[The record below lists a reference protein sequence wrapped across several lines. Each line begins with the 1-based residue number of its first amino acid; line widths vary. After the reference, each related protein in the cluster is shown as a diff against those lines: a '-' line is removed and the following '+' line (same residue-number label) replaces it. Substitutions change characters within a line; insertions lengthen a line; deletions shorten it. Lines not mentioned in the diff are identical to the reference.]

1 MSDEGQEKQ
10 IARVLTDISI
20 VDEMKDSYLR
30 FAMSVI
36 VSRAL
41 PDVRDGLKPS
51 QRRVLYAMD
60 QLNLNPGGNTR
71 KCATIVGDCMGK
83 YHPHGDASI
92 YDTLVRMAQDWNSR
106 YPMVHPKGNFG
117 SMDGDPPAA
126 MRYTEAKLTPLGAAI
141 LSDIDNNTVNF
152 VPNFDETIEEPSVL
166 PSAFPNLI
174 CNGVSGIAVGMATEM
189 APHNLGEAV
198 DACVMHIDNDGK
210 MTVDDL
216 MSVMP
221 GPDFP
226 TGGLILG
233 TSGIRQAYTTGNGAC
248 TMQAR
253 TVIEPAENN
262 KTAIIVTE
270 LPYQVNK
277 SRLVEQIADLVKD
290 KKIQG
295 ISDLRDESD
304 RVGMKLVIEL
314 KRDVNAHV
322 ILNQLYKHTSLRK
335 RFNFNMVGIVHING
349 KPEPKSLTMLDL
361 ISEFLDHRREVIT
374 RRTKFELKKL
384 RDRAHILEGYIIAL
398 HNLDAVI
405 KLIRESRT
413 PTIAKEGLMQSFGM
427 SERQAQAVL
436 DLQLHRLTSLE
447 IEKIEKELAQVAERI
462 AYLES
467 LLADRKKLMGVV
479 KDELLDVKKK
489 YADGRRS
496 RIRPEEAQDLSIED
510 LIDEEDTII
519 TMTRDGYVKR
529 LPIDTYRTQ
538 GRGGKGVVG
547 LTTKEQ
553 DSVEHLFIANTHSY
567 LCIFTDRGKVYRLRT
582 HEIPAGSRTAKGSNI
597 INLVAIDPGDT
608 VTAILNLKDFE
619 GERYIFMT
627 TEEGIVKK
635 TPIKEFSNINSNG
648 KIAITMKSDK
658 DSLKWVKITDGER
671 DIVIATHHGMSIR
684 FNETD
689 VRPMGRTAAGVKGIN
704 LRKGDKVVGVAIVTQ
719 DQELLAV
726 TEKGYGKRTPLTA
739 YKVQTRS
746 GIGMKTV
753 QITEKNGNLVDCK
766 AVYETDELLLISSG
780 GQVIRSK
787 VKDIRETGRSAQGVR
802 LMRMDEDI
810 NIAAV
815 TIVVKE
821 LQDDEPTTDTADKKE
836 ATKKALVA
844 DIDEVVD
851 EIIDD
856 IVDEEED
863 IVDEDL
869 AEEELAG
876 EENGE

>member
-1 MSDEGQEKQ
+1 MSEDGQEKQ
-10 IARVLTDISI
+10 IARILTDISI
-20 VDEMKDSYLR
+20 VDEMKESYLR

-36 VSRAL
+36 ISRAL

-51 QRRVLYAMD
+51 QRRVLYSMGE
-60 QLNLNPGGNTR
+60 LNLNPGANTR

-141 LSDIDNNTVNF
+141 LADIDNNTVSHM
-152 VPNFDETIEEPSVL
+152 PNFDETLEEPQVL
-166 PSAFPNLI
+166 PAAFPNLI

-189 APHNLGEAV
+189 APHNLSEAV
-198 DACVMHIDNDGK
+198 DACIMHIDNDGK

-216 MSVMP
+216 LQVMP

-226 TGGLILG
+226 TGGLVLG
-233 TSGIRQAYTTGNGAC
+233 TSGIRQAYSTGNGAC

-253 TVIEPAENN
+253 AVIEPSENG
-262 KTAIIVTE
+262 KTSIIVTE

-277 SRLVEQIADLVKD
+277 ARLVEQIADLVKD
-290 KKIQG
+290 KKVQG

-314 KRDVNAHV
+314 RRDANPHV
-322 ILNQLYKHTSLRK
+322 VLNQLYKHTSLRK
-335 RFNFNMVGIVHING
+335 RFNFNMVGIVQVNG

-361 ISEFLDHRREVIT
+361 VSEFLEHRRDVVT

-398 HNLDAVI
+398 NNLDAVI

-413 PTIAKEGLMQSFGM
+413 PTTAKEGLMHSFEM

-467 LLADRKKLMGVV
+467 LLADRKKLMGVI
-479 KDELLDVKKK
+479 KDELIEVKKK
-489 YADGRRS
+489 YGDGRRT

-510 LIDEEDTII
+510 LIDEEETII

-538 GRGGKGVVG
+538 GRGGKGVLG

-553 DSVEHLFIANTHSY
+553 DTVQHMFIANTHSY

-582 HEIPAGSRTAKGSNI
+582 HEIPAASRQAKGSNI
-597 INLVAIDPGDT
+597 INLVGIDQGDT

-619 GERYIFMT
+619 GDRYIFMA
-627 TEEGIVKK
+627 TEKGVVKK
-635 TPIKEFSNINSNG
+635 TPIKEFSNINMNG
-648 KIAITMKSDK
+648 KIAITMKSDS
-658 DSLKWVKITDGER
+658 DSLKWVLVTDGAQ
-671 DIVIATHHGMSIR
+671 DIVLATNRGMSIR
-684 FNETD
+684 FNEKD
-689 VRPMGRTAAGVKGIN
+689 VRPMGRTAAGVRGMN
-704 LRKGDKVVGVAIVTQ
+704 LRKDDKVVGVALVTQ

-739 YKVQTRS
+739 YKVQSRG

-753 QITEKNGNLVDCK
+753 QITDKNGNLVDCK
-766 AVYETDELLLISSG
+766 AVLESDELLLISTS

-802 LMRMDEDI
+802 LMKMGEDI
-810 NIAAV
+810 TIAAV
-815 TIVVKE
+815 TIVIKE
-821 LQDDEPTTDTADKKE
+821 LQDDDVVEKTAERKESLTPTDKTDTVIDNM
-836 ATKKALVA
+836 
-844 DIDEVVD
+844 DIIDEP
-851 EIIDD
+851 
-856 IVDEEED
+856 EEED
-863 IVDEDL
+863 
-869 AEEELAG
+869 G
-876 EENGE
+876 E